1 MYFSGNDKEIK
12 LETKVLSPSELLAH
26 QFLEKAKD
34 FQANI
39 ELIKVLKSRTY
50 LIGEANVLVRASS
63 EGNRN
68 YFFGI
73 NYITVEEIANL
84 SNPFIA
90 FICGTIDRVIIIP
103 AKILFK
109 KLPSISHDRNGEYKI
124 NIDKELNIVLSGRNN
139 RLDCSSFI
147 NNWDLLLTPP
157 IIYDESKN
165 SVEESLH
172 SILQGR
178 LLEIGNIRGFETYC
192 PNKSKIFN
200 EKKLGEISTLENCPD
215 LQFSDYN
222 LLRQIDVLWFRNRG
236 NNFVPE
242 YAFEVELSTG
252 VWSGVGRMAT
262 LMDYKNVGFYI
273 ISNDAKKYNQVIRS
287 LSEYEV
293 RYKFIR
299 NDLIGD
305 LYSAELN
312 LKQLKMDIG
321 L

>member
-1 MYFSGNDKEIK
+1 
-12 LETKVLSPSELLAH
+12 
-26 QFLEKAKD
+26 
-34 FQANI
+34 
-39 ELIKVLKSRTY
+39 
-50 LIGEANVLVRASS
+50 
-63 EGNRN
+63 
-68 YFFGI
+68 
-73 NYITVEEIANL
+73 
-84 SNPFIA
+84 
-90 FICGTIDRVIIIP
+90 
-103 AKILFK
+103 
-109 KLPSISHDRNGEYKI
+109 
-124 NIDKELNIVLSGRNN
+124 LNIVLSGRNN